1 MTIKKFRQE
10 QNEQV
15 WNRTG
20 KCTIVQARHNNIE
33 QIIEKSVKESL
44 YRICNRKKRK
54 EIERQVLN

>member
-20 KCTIVQARHNNIE
+20 KCTIVQARVDT
-33 QIIEKSVKESL
+33 II
-44 YRICNRKKRK
+44 
-54 EIERQVLN
+54 